1 MPIAKNKQELL
12 DSMELEFRL
21 LKEIIEGLG
30 DEQMTAPG
38 VCHKWS
44 VKDVLAH
51 LVEWERMFFGWY
63 EAGLRGEKPK
73 TPADDLK
80 WSQTPVLN
88 ERIYQ
93 KWKDVPLAA
102 VLRELDGS
110 YRRILKLT
118 KALPEKQL
126 FQKGLYSWLSVLPL
140 SRWIAAA
147 SGSHYRWART
157 RIRRWRNQSARPPA
171 GRAGKP
177 RSRCR

>member
-1 MPIAKNKQELL
+1 MPIAKNKQELV

-21 LKEIIEGLG
+21 LKEIIEGHN

-80 WSQTPVLN
+80 WSQTASP
-88 ERIYQ
+88 ER
-93 KWKDVPLAA
+93 
-102 VLRELDGS
+102 
-110 YRRILKLT
+110 T
-118 KALPEKQL
+118 HLPE
-126 FQKGLYSWLSVLPL
+126 VE
-140 SRWIAAA
+140 RCA
-147 SGSHYRWART
+147 SGGGAS
-157 RIRRWRNQSARPPA
+157 
-171 GRAGKP
+171 RA
-177 RSRCR
+177 